1 MTLRIEKLTQESAEE
16 ISGWKYPDHYQWT
29 LLGEGSENELYLL
42 SEKHRK
48 DRYHQIFDDSS
59 LIGYYSLNDAIRKE
73 YGALQ
78 LLIRPDHCEYEME
91 KAILDAVLNDI
102 LANKPEVRFVNAICH
117 DDQKEAMRICEEC
130 GFENKG
136 PVVSMGHD
144 MSSYEQ
150 DGFDRKEDG
159 TVKKETELYILS
171 KKIR

>member
-78 LLIRPDHCEYEME
+78 LLIRPRR
-91 KAILDAVLNDI
+91 K
-102 LANKPEVRFVNAICH
+102 R
-117 DDQKEAMRICEEC
+117 EA
-130 GFENKG
+130 KG
-136 PVVSMGHD
+136 
-144 MSSYEQ
+144 
-150 DGFDRKEDG
+150 
-159 TVKKETELYILS
+159 
-171 KKIR
+171 